1 MAGTPELTV
10 TYDADT
16 DSVSAKCGT
25 CGEGMPSKVKR
36 GAAPSDD
43 ITWLAAQFDLHMKQ
57 RHLPEYRIQD
67 HLEA

>member
-1 MAGTPELTV
+1 
-10 TYDADT
+10 
-16 DSVSAKCGT
+16 
-25 CGEGMPSKVKR
+25 MPSKVKR

-57 RHLPEYRIQD
+57 RPLPEYRIQD